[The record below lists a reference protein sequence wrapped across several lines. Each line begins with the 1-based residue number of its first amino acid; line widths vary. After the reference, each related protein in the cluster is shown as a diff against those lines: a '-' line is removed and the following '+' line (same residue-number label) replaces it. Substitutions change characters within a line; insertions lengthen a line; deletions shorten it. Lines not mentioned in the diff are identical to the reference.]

1 MEKIRFVDT
10 FAGIGGFH
18 RGIIEALGDN
28 AECVAAVE
36 WDKDARQNYAE
47 NYPGVP
53 IYEDITKL
61 NYEDLPDH
69 DLLTGGF
76 PCQPFSIARNKN
88 DKTVVDDNDER
99 AQLYKSLIGICKA
112 KKPKYIL
119 FENVARLAV
128 MTTEDGEKII
138 DVIIN
143 ELNDLG
149 YNVTYKV
156 LNSKNF
162 GAPQQR
168 NRVFILGCLDHSVE
182 LNIPED
188 NGKRKVINDILE
200 DETTIDSKYY
210 LYNMGWTKKNL
221 VKDIS
226 KTRFDKLEDNYRFDP
241 KKSSEVVHRVSL
253 VDGDTP
259 SGLSRQRERL
269 YTIHAVSPTLTTFF
283 PPYVDMGTTDRIKWR
298 ALTPRECLRVQGFPD
313 SHIPHKKDNAVYKQ
327 TGNAVCVDVV
337 RSIIKS
343 NFVKLFRGE

>member
-1 MEKIRFVDT
+1 M
-10 FAGIGGFH
+10 
-18 RGIIEALGDN
+18 
-28 AECVAAVE
+28 
-36 WDKDARQNYAE
+36 
-47 NYPGVP
+47 
-53 IYEDITKL
+53 
-61 NYEDLPDH
+61 
-69 DLLTGGF
+69 
-76 PCQPFSIARNKN
+76 
-88 DKTVVDDNDER
+88 
-99 AQLYKSLIGICKA
+99 
-112 KKPKYIL
+112 
-119 FENVARLAV
+119 
-128 MTTEDGEKII
+128 
-138 DVIIN
+138 
-143 ELNDLG
+143 
-149 YNVTYKV
+149 
-156 LNSKNF
+156 NSKNF

-283 PPYVDMGTTDRIKWR
+283 PPYVDMGTTDRTW
-298 ALTPRECLRVQGFPD
+298 
-313 SHIPHKKDNAVYKQ
+313 KDH
-327 TGNAVCVDVV
+327 
-337 RSIIKS
+337 
-343 NFVKLFRGE
+343 